1 MPLFDLGLDELYTM
15 AKDYGEPIQQELQA
29 VGDGTI
35 TFQEEG
41 DILINPKPWEQ
52 HKRNK

>member
-1 MPLFDLGLDELYTM
+1 MPIFHFVLDELYTM
-15 AKDYGEPIQQELQA
+15 AKDDGKPIQQELQD

-35 TFQEEG
+35 RFQEE

-52 HKRNK
+52 HKRNT